1 MVENV
6 TQIKSGI
13 TMNVNVSAKIRGN
26 IMCGEKKNSWNTS
39 TCICEN
45 GKYLGSIIDYSVIM
59 RDEAIE
65 VIKTVPEKLL
75 QRKLFQQKLLQQ
87 KLFQQKLLQ
96 EKLFQQILT
105 KKR

>member
-13 TMNVNVSAKIRGN
+13 TMNFNVSAKIREN
-26 IMCGEKKNSWNTS
+26 IMCVGEKNCWNTS

-45 GKYLGSIIDYSVIM
+45 GKYLVSIIGYSVIM
-59 RDEAIE
+59 RDETIE
-65 VIKTVPEKLL
+65 LIKNVPQKLL